1 MDDRKLN
8 PLRLALLVSIA
19 LYFASVG
26 LRLPTKNPS
35 ETIPQAT
42 QAPLVQPQIRIDGC
56 HAHISEATAST
67 RELPEGERNRRNP
80 AGQLRRR
87 HDREGHRRSMQWGRV
102 PRLYPRCPQN
112 YPTRWLPRHNP
123 ALIAIA

>member
-42 QAPLVQPQIRIDGC
+42 QAPLVQPQVRIDGC

-67 RELPEGERNRRNP
+67 RELRLKVSGTAETLRVSYDGGMIVKATEEVCSGGECRVFTP
-80 AGQLRRR
+80 AAPKNIQL
-87 HDREGHRRSMQWGRV
+87 DG
-102 PRLYPRCPQN
+102 CPAI
-112 YPTRWLPRHNP
+112 TLP
-123 ALIAIA
+123 